1 MSRIVDKIKGITNQV
16 INQEIYASSVQ
27 WFFLKLN

>member
-27 WFFLKLN
+27 